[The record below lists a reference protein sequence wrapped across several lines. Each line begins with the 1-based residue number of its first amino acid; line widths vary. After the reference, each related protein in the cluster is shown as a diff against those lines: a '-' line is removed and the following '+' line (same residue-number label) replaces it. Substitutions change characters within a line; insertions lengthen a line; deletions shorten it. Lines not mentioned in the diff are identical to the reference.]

1 MLPVMEKLTRIHASR
16 TTHTRLAGG
25 LSGFIFTGHDTR
37 CEHRPTQVPILY
49 VRLIRVVRGPHSDN
63 AVSAYPIDSTSPKG
77 WGRARCARSIFDH
90 CTSLESSSVTRPPIG
105 SHNDRLIKN
114 VAPPRRTAMAASR
127 YFSDWVASSNPQP
140 TSNCT

>member
-1 MLPVMEKLTRIHASR
+1 MKTSVQRFVGKVQNGNVGLNEFLEKAAHRAMDQYVAFVE
-16 TTHTRLAGG
+16 AGMHP
-25 LSGFIFTGHDTR
+25 LEAESEAKR
-37 CEHRPTQVPILY
+37 
-49 VRLIRVVRGPHSDN
+49 N
-63 AVSAYPIDSTSPKG
+63 SAYPIDSTSPKG

-105 SHNDRLIKN
+105 AHNDRLIKN